1 MFLGNAGDHY
11 LVYNDSDRDND
22 IDVRLVLYNDNGKGD
37 DVFCIGVLALH

>member
-11 LVYNDSDRDND
+11 LVYNDNDRGDD
-22 IDVRLVLYNDNGKGD
+22 IDVQLVLYNDNGKGD